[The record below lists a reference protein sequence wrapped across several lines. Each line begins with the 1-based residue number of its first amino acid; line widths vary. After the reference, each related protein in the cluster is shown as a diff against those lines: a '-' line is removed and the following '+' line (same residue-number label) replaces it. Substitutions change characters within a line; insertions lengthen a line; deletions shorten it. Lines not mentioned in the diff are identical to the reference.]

1 VPGQV
6 YNEKAGE
13 KDHEDSAARGGR
25 RPQACRLMPT
35 LVLDDGGGGHRIELE
50 LDAGQRYRAIV
61 SRPLL
66 KAQLMR
72 KLGDTAPV
80 AVVAARGG
88 LIGNLKVWEN
98 LVLPIAYRGEARLD
112 ELETRAEKLFR
123 DLGVLRERFAELCA
137 LLPERLTEFERRLA
151 AFVRAMLAEPEIMV
165 YDGLF
170 EGLTRAEIEKAAGFD
185 RLFRQ
190 HFPFRTAIY
199 VDTEDPML
207 PALSAYPTF
216 HL

>member
-1 VPGQV
+1 
-6 YNEKAGE
+6 
-13 KDHEDSAARGGR
+13 
-25 RPQACRLMPT
+25 MPT
-35 LVLDDGGGGHRIELE
+35 LVLDDGSGERRIELG

-61 SRPLL
+61 SRPSL

-170 EGLTRAEIEKAAGFD
+170 EGLTRAEIDKATGFD

>member
-1 VPGQV
+1 
-6 YNEKAGE
+6 
-13 KDHEDSAARGGR
+13 
-25 RPQACRLMPT
+25 MPT
-35 LVLDDGGGGHRIELE
+35 VVLDDGSGERRLELE
-50 LDAGQRYRAIV
+50 LDAGQRYHAIV
-61 SRPLL
+61 PRPSL
-66 KAQLMR
+66 KTQLMR

-80 AVVAARGG
+80 AIVAARGG

-112 ELETRAEKLFR
+112 ELETRAGKLFA

-137 LLPERLTEFERRLA
+137 LLPERLSEFERRLA
-151 AFVRAMLAEPEIMV
+151 AFVRAMLAEPQIMV

-170 EGLTRAEIEKAAGFD
+170 EGLTRAEIDKAASFD
-185 RLFRQ
+185 RLFRL

>member
-1 VPGQV
+1 
-6 YNEKAGE
+6 
-13 KDHEDSAARGGR
+13 
-25 RPQACRLMPT
+25 MPT
-35 LVLDDGGGGHRIELE
+35 LVLDDGSGERRLDLD

-61 SRPLL
+61 PRPSL
-66 KAQLMR
+66 KAQLLR
-72 KLGDTAPV
+72 KLAEAAPV
-80 AVVAARGG
+80 AIVAARGG

-112 ELETRAEKLFR
+112 ELETRAEKLFH
-123 DLGVLRERFAELCA
+123 DLGVLRERFALLCG
-137 LLPERLTEFERRLA
+137 LLPERLSEFERRLA
-151 AFVRAMLAEPEIMV
+151 AFVRAMLAEPQIMV

-170 EGLTRAEIEKAAGFD
+170 DGLTRAEIEKATDFD

-190 HFPFRTAIY
+190 HFPLRTAIY
-199 VDTEDPML
+199 VDAEDPML